1 MVNGMTRDI
10 MLHIAVQ
17 LPEDYRAA
25 YTI

>member
-10 MLHIAVQ
+10 MLHIAAQ
-17 LPEDYRAA
+17 LPEDYRGS